1 MRRFLA
7 VVFGQTLLR
16 VSLSATGLGRMLTFD
31 SAALVVIAVRIV
43 RPSLPVS
50 MSLITSNLLVV
61 SYNLGGKCLEIGG
74 GFAHACNGRRAD
86 VQALYFRPP
95 RMLKSSRLRI
105 DFAHQDA
112 FAHQLGAPSEMA
124 FDGAPHKPDV
134 FDAVGQP
141 IGDDRIVV
149 APETIGNVSD
159 PQCRAPSRHR
169 KPATLDLPSRLPI

>member
-7 VVFGQTLLR
+7 AVFGQTLLH

-50 MSLITSNLLVV
+50 VSLITSNLLVV

-112 FAHQLGAPSEMA
+112 FTSWAHHRRWPLMVRRTSRTYLMRWASPSAMT
-124 FDGAPHKPDV
+124 GSLS
-134 FDAVGQP
+134 
-141 IGDDRIVV
+141 